1 MSYILDALRRA
12 DAERERGEVP
22 SLQSQQQAMLDD
34 DDAAPRVRP
43 LVWVIVALAI
53 ALAAALAWNFFGG
66 EPPRAVLPPPPAAAP
81 TSVAAVAP
89 PTALASAPVAPI
101 VPIVPIATAASAVVP
116 LAPGPR
122 STAGPRPLAPRR
134 VAVPPANVAAS
145 ATPSRAAADSRVYA
159 FAELPENLRRD
170 MPKLAFGGSSY
181 SGSVTSR
188 MVILNGQVF
197 HEGDTV
203 APGLKLQQIK
213 PKAAVLSFRDYR
225 FELSY

>member
-1 MSYILDALRRA
+1 
-12 DAERERGEVP
+12 
-22 SLQSQQQAMLDD
+22 
-34 DDAAPRVRP
+34 
-43 LVWVIVALAI
+43 
-53 ALAAALAWNFFGG
+53 LAAVRGA
-66 EPPRAVLPPPPAAAP
+66 PA
-81 TSVAAVAP
+81 
-89 PTALASAPVAPI
+89 
-101 VPIVPIATAASAVVP
+101 
-116 LAPGPR
+116 
-122 STAGPRPLAPRR
+122 
-134 VAVPPANVAAS
+134 
-145 ATPSRAAADSRVYA
+145 PSRAAADSRVYA

>member
-22 SLQSQQQAMLDD
+22 GLQSQQQAMLDD
-34 DDAAPRVRP
+34 DDVAPRAQP
-43 LVWVIVALAI
+43 LVWAIVALAI

-66 EPPRAVLPPPPAAAP
+66 EPPRAMLPPPPVAAP
-81 TSVAAVAP
+81 TSVAAVVP
-89 PTALASAPVAPI
+89 PTAPASAEPVAPI
-101 VPIVPIATAASAVVP
+101 VPVATVASAVVP
-116 LAPGPR
+116 LAPSPR
-122 STAGPRPLAPRR
+122 STATAGPRPLAPRR
-134 VAVPPANVAAS
+134 VAVPPASVAAS
-145 ATPSRAAADSRVYA
+145 ATSSRAVADSRVYA